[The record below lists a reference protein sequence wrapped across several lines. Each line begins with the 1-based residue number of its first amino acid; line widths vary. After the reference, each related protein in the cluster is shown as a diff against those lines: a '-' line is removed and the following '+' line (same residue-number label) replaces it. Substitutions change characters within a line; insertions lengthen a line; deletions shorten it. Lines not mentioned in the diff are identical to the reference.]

1 MRIESNDKMYA
12 SKLKIS
18 ELKKKKDNAIEYLEK
33 EKFVFQLKNFLEQVH
48 MFYIVEEV
56 NKCKQT
62 K

>member
-33 EKFVFQLKNFLEQVH
+33 EKFVF
-48 MFYIVEEV
+48 
-56 NKCKQT
+56 
-62 K
+62 